1 MLRTSGIQRVAWG
14 RDRPGGGKGRAR
26 ALPFSIACLFDCLK
40 PTHEPVKGPMPANP
54 QDRQRPP
61 PSEPILN
68 LPAAVVWLIAAL
80 ALVQGARELL
90 SAHDDFVVMSWLAF
104 VPARLTLWL
113 SPERLGELAQSLGN
127 AGTAEFGQRL
137 QLVRL
142 LLADGG
148 AHLWTLLSY
157 GLLHGSWLH
166 LVSNVVWLA
175 AFGSPVARRLG
186 TGRFLNLMALSTIAG
201 ALLHWWSRE
210 LDVLPL
216 VGVSA
221 GVSGATAA
229 AIRFVFSPGVRF
241 GGLGDDA
248 AVRAIPAEPFGSL
261 WRNSRALLFIV
272 IWFVTN
278 ILFGAGLVPILGE
291 EASIAWEA
299 HIGGF
304 AAGLL
309 LFPLLDRGPVR
320 TR

>member
-1 MLRTSGIQRVAWG
+1 MSE
-14 RDRPGGGKGRAR
+14 RPDDPLGNPAR
-26 ALPFSIACLFDCLK
+26 
-40 PTHEPVKGPMPANP
+40 
-54 QDRQRPP
+54 
-61 PSEPILN
+61 EPIFN
-68 LPAAVVWLIAAL
+68 LPGAMIWLIAAL
-80 ALVQGARELL
+80 VLIHGGRELL
-90 SAHDDFVVMSWLAF
+90 SAYDDFVVMSWLAF
-104 VPARLTLWL
+104 VPARLTLWFA
-113 SPERLGELAQSLGN
+113 PERLQEIATTLGT
-127 AGTAEFGQRL
+127 AGTPEFVQRL

-166 LVSNVVWLA
+166 LVANVVWLA

-186 TGRFLNLMALSTIAG
+186 AARFLNLMALSTIAG

-216 VGVSA
+216 VGASA

-229 AIRFVFSPGVRF
+229 AIRFVFSPGVHF
-241 GGLGDDA
+241 GGLGHDE
-248 AVRAIPAEPFGSL
+248 AVRAIPAEPLGGL
-261 WRNSRALLFIV
+261 WRNSRALLFVV

-291 EASIAWEA
+291 ETSIAWEA

-304 AAGLL
+304 LAGLL

-320 TR
+320 R

>member
-1 MLRTSGIQRVAWG
+1 MS
-14 RDRPGGGKGRAR
+14 
-26 ALPFSIACLFDCLK
+26 
-40 PTHEPVKGPMPANP
+40 ANP
-54 QDRQRPP
+54 DDRLRLPP
-61 PSEPILN
+61 REPILN

-80 ALVQGARELL
+80 VLVQGAREFLD
-90 SAHDDFVVMSWLAF
+90 AYDDFVVMSWLAF
-104 VPARLTLWL
+104 VPARLSLWL
-113 SPERLGELAQSLGN
+113 EPERLNELVQSLGTS
-127 AGTAEFGQRL
+127 GSTEFGQRL
-137 QLVRL
+137 QLIRL

-148 AHLWTLLSY
+148 PRLWTLVSY

-166 LVSNVVWLA
+166 LISNVVWLA

-186 TGRFLNLMALSTIAG
+186 TARFLNLMALSTIAG

-216 VGVSA
+216 VGISA

-229 AIRFVFSPGVRF
+229 AIRFVFSPGVHF
-241 GGLGDDA
+241 GGLGHDE

-291 EASIAWEA
+291 ETSIAWEA

-320 TR
+320 RR